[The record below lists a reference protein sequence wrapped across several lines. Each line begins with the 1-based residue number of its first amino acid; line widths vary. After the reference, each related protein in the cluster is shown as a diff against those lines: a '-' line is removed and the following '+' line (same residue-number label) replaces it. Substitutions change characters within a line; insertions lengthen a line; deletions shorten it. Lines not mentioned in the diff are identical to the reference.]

1 MCTQRDTGV
10 VTHQTLVK
18 FEKAEVYEEET
29 TLSTQETIHDG
40 AQRQY
45 LGDYS

>member
-1 MCTQRDTGV
+1 MHTQRDTGV
-10 VTHQTLVK
+10 VTRQTLVK
-18 FEKAEVYEEET
+18 FEKAEET
-29 TLSTQETIHDG
+29 TLSIQETIHDG